1 MAEMMTARD
10 ICMST
15 ERQRIE
21 QLENSQ
27 ILTRAML
34 LLTNSELE
42 HLPLPPLTDSK
53 SIKNAVIT
61 RETRLS
67 FGRTLYELTTF
78 LHIFAEQRDEHM
90 IRLLIDNGANIL
102 AVDRFVI

>member
-1 MAEMMTARD
+1 MAEITTSRN
-10 ICMST
+10 ICLST

-27 ILTRAML
+27 ILTRATM

-42 HLPLPPLTDSK
+42 HLPLPPLTASK

-61 RETRLS
+61 RETRLT

-102 AVDRFVI
+102 AVDRLAV